1 MTVKKTMKEFKGFE
15 DIAGEM
21 PKDGIRIMGGNIY
34 DPKGRPI
41 PTIILATPRGPI
53 GMSLKDFKGFVQ
65 CCEDM
70 LGRMDKEVVKKSKED
85 ENIIEI
91 GC

>member
-21 PKDGIRIMGGNIY
+21 PKDRIRIMGGNLY
-34 DPKGRPI
+34 DHQGRPI
-41 PTIILATPRGPI
+41 PTIILATPRGPF

-70 LGRMDKEVVKKSKED
+70 LGRMDKKAKKEQDED
-85 ENIIEI
+85 LIEI
-91 GC
+91 GS